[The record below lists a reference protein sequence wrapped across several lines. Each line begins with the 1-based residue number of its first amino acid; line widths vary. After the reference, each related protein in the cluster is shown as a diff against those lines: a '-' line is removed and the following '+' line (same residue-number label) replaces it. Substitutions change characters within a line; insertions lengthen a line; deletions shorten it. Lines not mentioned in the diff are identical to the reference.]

1 MPKAKEVF
9 FAHPVVL
16 SFLAV
21 IAAIEF
27 IRLSLCVTFLP
38 SFLTKLQFD
47 TAAIGIVLSANI
59 FADNLFKSVM
69 GWLVDRKGPWPVLFA
84 GSLAVLSGVMIIFVF
99 HQQLIM
105 LILAAV
111 LIGLGVSPVWPGVVS
126 GTIQSVGE
134 TKRATAISLIS
145 VVWLAGGG
153 LGPIIMG
160 FLIDAR
166 MRSLLSKAHI
176 IITNSYQT
184 GLLIMLS
191 VAFGV
196 VLISML
202 GWFIWRRT
210 PHINGIITDREE
222 HKPRLKDILFRLWQ
236 VKALI
241 PGMLFQT
248 MSLGMLLPNL
258 LPYATERLGL
268 TEGEYSL
275 LLIIGGVVVVLFMIP
290 VGRLA
295 DHWGTKGLLVA
306 GFSLAAFSLS
316 FLALWG
322 NPGNIWWIV
331 AVTGLAYALIQPSW
345 NALLAGVIPPEQ
357 RGALMG
363 LFMSVEGLGFG
374 IGPIIGGLLGT
385 TNDYGLRFLTASG
398 QAIPFLVSSIC
409 LGLMAL
415 VYLIYPFH
423 RYYINIT

>member
-1 MPKAKEVF
+1 MPKAKEIF
-9 FAHPVVL
+9 FSHPVVL
-16 SFLAV
+16 SFLTV

-59 FADNLFKSVM
+59 FADNLFKGVM
-69 GWLVDRKGPWPVLFA
+69 GWLVDRIGPWPVLFA
-84 GSLAVLSGVMIIFVF
+84 GSMAVLSGVMIIIIF

-105 LILAAV
+105 LILAAI
-111 LIGLGVSPVWPGVVS
+111 LIGLGVSPAWPGVVS

-160 FLIDAR
+160 FLIDAG
-166 MRSLLSKAHI
+166 MRLQLSKVHI
-176 IITNSYQT
+176 SITNSYQT
-184 GLLIMLS
+184 GLLIMLTIAC
-191 VAFGV
+191 VA
-196 VLISML
+196 VLVSMF
-202 GWFIWRRT
+202 GWFIRRRT
-210 PHINGIITDREE
+210 PHINGTITNNEE

-236 VKALI
+236 VKGLI

-248 MSLGMLLPNL
+248 MALGMLLPNL
-258 LPYATERLGL
+258 LPYATGRLGL

-275 LLIIGGVVVVLFMIP
+275 LLVIGGAVVVLFMIP

-295 DHWGTKGLLVA
+295 DHWGTKGFLVA

-316 FLALWG
+316 FLAFWG
-322 NPGNIWWIV
+322 NSGNIWLIV

-374 IGPIIGGLLGT
+374 IGPVIGGLLGT
-385 TNDYGLRFLTASG
+385 INRYGLRFLTASG
-398 QAIPFLVSSIC
+398 QATPFLVSSIC
-409 LGLMAL
+409 LGIMAL
-415 VYLIYPFH
+415 VYLFYPFH
-423 RYYINIT
+423 RYNINIM

>member
-38 SFLTKLQFD
+38 SFLTKLNFD

-59 FADNLFKSVM
+59 FADNLSKSAM
-69 GWLVDRKGPWPVLFA
+69 GWLVDRIGPWPVLFA
-84 GSLAVLSGVMIIFVF
+84 GGLAVLSGVMIIIIFG
-99 HQQLIM
+99 QQLIM
-105 LILAAV
+105 LILAAI
-111 LIGLGVSPVWPGVVS
+111 LIGLGVSPAWPGVIS
-126 GTIQSVGE
+126 GTIQCVGE

-145 VVWLAGGG
+145 VIWLAGGG

-166 MRSLLSKAHI
+166 MRLLLSKLQI

-184 GLLIMLS
+184 GLLIMLI
-191 VAFGV
+191 VAFGAV
-196 VLISML
+196 IISMF
-202 GWFIWRRT
+202 GWYIWRRT
-210 PHINGIITDREE
+210 PHIQGVVTIQKE
-222 HKPRLKDILFRLWQ
+222 HKPRLKEIIFRLWQ
-236 VKALI
+236 VKGLI

-275 LLIIGGVVVVLFMIP
+275 LLVIGGVVVVLFMIP

-295 DHWGTKGLLVA
+295 DHWGTKGFLVA

-322 NPGNIWWIV
+322 NSANIWWIV
-331 AVTGLAYALIQPSW
+331 AVTGLSYALIQPSW
-345 NALLAGVIPPEQ
+345 NALLAGVIPPGQ
-357 RGALMG
+357 RGSLMG

-374 IGPIIGGLLGT
+374 IGPIVGGLLGT
-385 TNDYGLRFLTASG
+385 IDDYGPRFLTVSD
-398 QAIPFLVSSIC
+398 QTTPFLVSSIC

-415 VYLIYPFH
+415 VYLLYPFH
-423 RYYINIT
+423 RYNINIK